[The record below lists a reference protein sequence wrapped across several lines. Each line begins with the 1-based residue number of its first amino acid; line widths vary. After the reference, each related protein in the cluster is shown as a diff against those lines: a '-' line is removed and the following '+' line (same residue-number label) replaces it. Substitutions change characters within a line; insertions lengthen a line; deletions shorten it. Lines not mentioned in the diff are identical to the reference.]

1 MLAVVTSI
9 RRATPS
15 TRIVRLDLQG
25 RPFSFTAG
33 QAALLGVPG
42 APERVPYSIACAPE
56 DLAKDGRL
64 EFLIKAEGGHW
75 GEHLAGLKR
84 GSTVAI
90 EGPMGR
96 FTFPTTPAELD
107 FLFVA
112 GGTGIAPL
120 RSMIRHAI
128 HAPVPGRLHLLYS
141 ARTPSDFAYLR
152 EFRALARQSRLALS
166 LTATRELRPRW
177 RGDRARITLD
187 KLRPLV
193 ERPETLCFVCGPRA
207 MVDEVPRMLQEL
219 NVDERRIRV
228 EEW

>member
-1 MLAVVTSI
+1 LLSAVTSI

-25 RPFSFTAG
+25 HPFSFAAG

-64 EFLIKAEGGHW
+64 EFLIKLEGGHW
-75 GEHLAGLKR
+75 GGHLAGLKR
-84 GSTVAI
+84 GSDVEI
-90 EGPMGR
+90 EGPKGR
-96 FTFPTTPAELD
+96 FTFPSNPAEQH

-112 GGTGIAPL
+112 GGTGISPL

-128 HAPVPGRLHLLYS
+128 QGQIPGRLHLLYS
-141 ARTPSDFAYLR
+141 ARTPSDFAYLP
-152 EFRALARQSRLALS
+152 ELRALARQGKLALS
-166 LTATRELRPRW
+166 LTATREVRPRW

-193 ERPETLCFVCGPRA
+193 ERPETLCFVCGPRT
-207 MVDEVPRMLQEL
+207 MVDDVPRMLQEL
-219 NVDERRIRV
+219 EVDASRIRI
-228 EEW
+228 EDW